1 MAGNQIDPKY
11 IYISFDG
18 YTINPD
24 EFGDADI
31 EITAGG
37 ENSDVIKGKSGGHET
52 VWKWDKIDQLT
63 FTLFS
68 HSASSYKLENYHNQ
82 HKQIENLIVKD
93 TNPNRQRTWT
103 STAANVKSYDAVALT
118 GGNGYAFT
126 IECEDDFEIA

>member
-31 EITAGG
+31 EITTGG
-37 ENSDVIKGKSGGHET
+37 DSSEVIKGKSGGHET
-52 VWKWDKIDQLT
+52 LWHWDKIDQLT
-63 FTLFS
+63 FTTFS
-68 HSASSYKLENYHNQ
+68 HAPSSYKLENYHSQ

-103 STAANVKSYDAVALT
+103 SVAANVKSFDAVQLT
-118 GGNGYAFT
+118 GGNGYAWT
-126 IECEDDFEIA
+126 IEIEDNFELS